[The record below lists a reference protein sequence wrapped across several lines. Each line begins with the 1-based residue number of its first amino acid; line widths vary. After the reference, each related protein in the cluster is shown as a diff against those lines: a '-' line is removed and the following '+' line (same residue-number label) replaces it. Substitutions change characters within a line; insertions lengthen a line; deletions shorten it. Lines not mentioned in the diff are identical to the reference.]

1 MNTLLED
8 GVADWLRTLLA
19 SAFPSVPVLT
29 GDDDSAAPDQA
40 AEEPRYVLVA
50 CEDDV
55 HDIGPLWLPEIRV
68 IVSTPMLGGKTLADH
83 RALAAAV
90 AGAFAD
96 ANLAALSSAVQA
108 SAGRSVS
115 GWYRL
120 DEDRGAYRRREGYWQ
135 AGPIWRLSAQE
146 V

>member
-8 GVADWLRTLLA
+8 GVADWLRVLL
-19 SAFPSVPVLT
+19 STTYPSVPVLT
-29 GDDDSAAPDQA
+29 GDDDTTAPDSAAA
-40 AEEPRYVLVA
+40 EPRYVLVT
-50 CEDDV
+50 CEEDV

-68 IVSTPMLGGKTLADH
+68 VTATPMNGAKTLADH
-83 RALAAAV
+83 RALASAV
-90 AGAFAD
+90 VGAFAD

-108 SAGRSVS
+108 SAGRTVS

-120 DEDRGAYRRREGYWQ
+120 DEERDDYRRREGYWQ
-135 AGPIWRLSAQE
+135 TGPLWRLGAQE